1 MTDFVF
7 RKATKDQEK
16 LRMAL
21 DGPPG
26 GGKTWTSLI
35 IGTYLAER
43 EGGRIAVIDSERSS
57 AKKYAR
63 DFDFDHLTLP
73 DNDPRTYASAVRAAI
88 EAGYAVIIIDS
99 LSHAWEGTLD
109 MKDRVSRQSQSGD
122 SFGAWRTVTPVH
134 NELVDTILRA
144 PAHVIATMRTKVE
157 YLVDPTNPDKSKRV
171 QKVGLKPVQREGV
184 DYEFDVVGE
193 LDQENSLVI
202 TKTRC
207 SALSGAVIH
216 RPDVA
221 LAKTL
226 HEWLTDGEPVVDKET
241 AALFKKRMDALD
253 EEPRRACKA
262 AFLAAFG
269 RPEQVLARAAAD
281 ASALIRTF
289 EGENPTPPVPPA
301 DTTPNQGDGAD
312 GATTE
317 GMPDT
322 AAATSSGE
330 VPAQTMPAGDAPEP
344 DPASP
349 EAPPPPEDQ
358 GAAASPPADGPTFTE
373 RLRELPVDL
382 AQNVVAGEKAILQR
396 GVEAK
401 SQQHVDETLAV
412 LADAEKAQVKR
423 ARDVVLAINAGAKT
437 VWGRAAT
444 DDERHQLLLTF
455 TNGGVASAKKVT
467 AEQLKAIKGRV
478 RDWQNGAISLEPT
491 LGGEYAIREA
501 VAS

>member
-16 LRMAL
+16 LRLAL

-26 GGKTWTSLI
+26 GGKTWTALLV
-35 IGTYLAER
+35 GTYLAER

-73 DNDPRTYASAVRAAI
+73 DNDPRTYASAVRSAI

-109 MKDRVSRQSQSGD
+109 MKDRVTRQQQGND

-134 NELVDTILRA
+134 NELVDVILRA

-207 SALSGAVIH
+207 SALNGAVLH

-221 LAKTL
+221 FAKTL
-226 HEWLTDGEPVVDKET
+226 YEWLTDGEPVVDRAT
-241 AALFKKRMDALD
+241 ADRLAARMNALD
-253 EEPRRACKA
+253 EDPRRACKT
-262 AFLAAFG
+262 AFAAAFG
-269 RPEQVLARAAAD
+269 RPEQVLVRLLAD
-281 ASALIRTF
+281 AEALVERY
-289 EGENPTPPVPPA
+289 ENGEAPPRPAAPDKDPT
-301 DTTPNQGDGAD
+301 QGDGVD
-312 GATTE
+312 GAPTAGTT
-317 GMPDT
+317 D
-322 AAATSSGE
+322 AAAAAKEE
-330 VPAQTMPAGDAPEP
+330 VLAQPTPAGDAPEP
-344 DPASP
+344 APATTAAQP
-349 EAPPPPEDQ
+349 EEP
-358 GAAASPPADGPTFTE
+358 GAAPAEGPTFTE
-373 RLRELPVDL
+373 RLKALPADL
-382 AQNVVAGEKAILQR
+382 AQVVVSGEKAIIER
-396 GVEAK
+396 GVEPK
-401 SQQHVDETLAV
+401 STQHVDETLAI
-412 LADAEKAQVKR
+412 LTKAEADQNKR
-423 ARDVVLAINAGAKT
+423 AQAVVLAVNAGT
-437 VWGRAAT
+437 RTEWGRVAT
-444 DDERHQLLLTF
+444 DDERHQLLLTL
-455 TNGGVASAKKVT
+455 TDGAVASARKVT
-467 AEQLKAIKGRV
+467 ADQLKTIKARV
-478 RDWQNGAISLEPT
+478 RDWQNGAIVLEQRDT
-491 LGGEYAIREA
+491 GEYAIREA

>member
-26 GGKTWTSLI
+26 GGKTWTSLL

-88 EAGYAVIIIDS
+88 EAGFAVIIIDS

-109 MKDRVSRQSQSGD
+109 MKDRVSRSSASGD

-207 SALSGAVIH
+207 SALNGAVIH

-226 HEWLTDGEPVVDKET
+226 YEWLTDGEPVVEKDV
-241 AALFKKRMDALD
+241 AAEFVGRMNALD
-253 EEPRRACKA
+253 EDQRRVCKA

-269 RPEQVLARAAAD
+269 RPEQVLARAAVEAD
-281 ASALIRTF
+281 ALIAKF
-289 EGENPTPPVPPA
+289 EDEDPMPPA
-301 DTTPNQGDGAD
+301 
-312 GATTE
+312 TE
-317 GMPDT
+317 AEDDFNVEKEG
-322 AAATSSGE
+322 AATGVPLTVVEVQPGE
-330 VPAQTMPAGDAPEP
+330 TAELHAD
-344 DPASP
+344 
-349 EAPPPPEDQ
+349 
-358 GAAASPPADGPTFTE
+358 PPADGPSFRD
-373 RLRELPVDL
+373 RLLALPEDL
-382 AQNVVAGEKAILQR
+382 AQSVKESEEALSQR
-396 GVEAK
+396 VTPK
-401 SQQHVDETLAV
+401 SKEHIDGALALLV
-412 LADAEKAQVKR
+412 DAEKAQAKR
-423 ARDVVLAINAGAKT
+423 AKDVAIWFQGIDVK
-437 VWGRAAT
+437 
-444 DDERHQLLLTF
+444 DDDDRHQLILTL
-455 TNGGVASAKKVT
+455 TDGAVSSARKVT
-467 AEQLKAIKGRV
+467 AEQVKAIRHAV
-478 RDWQNGAISLEPT
+478 RDHQNGLRRIERRD
-491 LGGEYAIREA
+491 GGVYVVRDV